1 MTKTPDNFGSLSDIA
16 GLLDLLNNSEGR
28 DEGAIQFEPA
38 PETPKDTEKAAPL
51 TLPLNVRS
59 NSPDIP
65 TDLQRVGDNRFA
77 AHIVGGM
84 AKLKRA

>member
-1 MTKTPDNFGSLSDIA
+1 MAKTSDNFGSLSDIA

-28 DEGAIQFEPA
+28 DERGTQFEPA
-38 PETPKDTEKAAPL
+38 PETPKEAEEAAPL
-51 TLPLNVRS
+51 TLPLSVRS
-59 NSPDIP
+59 NSPDTS
-65 TDLQRVGDNRFA
+65 TDLQQVGDNRFA